1 LAGNQKG
8 VGMRI
13 VGRIAV
19 DAAACRAWSG
29 MERQP
34 LQDVRILLLEDDALI
49 SIDAEDMLLSL
60 GAARV
65 LVAHTVADAEAI
77 VATEAIDAAVL
88 DLVIGNGSC
97 EDFAGRLAAQPIPI
111 VFASGFG
118 EGILPEPLR
127 AVPTVA
133 KPYSQQALGAA
144 LSRALGGS

>member
-1 LAGNQKG
+1 
-8 VGMRI
+8 
-13 VGRIAV
+13 
-19 DAAACRAWSG
+19 

-65 LVAHTVADAEAI
+65 LVAHTVEEAEAI
-77 VATEAIDAAVL
+77 AAAEAIDAAVL

-97 EDFAGRLAAQPIPI
+97 EDFAGRLAARPLPI

-118 EGILPEPLR
+118 VGVLPEPLR
-127 AVPTVA
+127 GVPTVE

-144 LSRALGGS
+144 LKQALRGD